1 MRQDLRRRTGREIQI
16 SVDAVASKSELAEL
30 MERLARPV
38 PAAPEVRTAAEIQ
51 EDLLARIGPAIRAI
65 WPSSDAPMQGFNVV
79 LGTDGVA
86 IEVRYQAEKD
96 LGDVPMGMVL
106 RDLRTKLGLPTLTL
120 KAERTSPPPAL
131 VVTPPPRKR
140 P

>member
-1 MRQDLRRRTGREIQI
+1 MRQDLRRRTGCEIQI
-16 SVDAVASKSELAEL
+16 SVDAVASKSDLAEL

-38 PAAPEVRTAAEIQ
+38 P
-51 EDLLARIGPAIRAI
+51 
-65 WPSSDAPMQGFNVV
+65 VV
-79 LGTDGVA
+79 LGTDGVG

-131 VVTPPPRKR
+131 VVTPPPGKR